1 MLRTQPHAQSS
12 QADGGSS
19 TGMVKNKPHGYEDL
33 SEPDMG
39 PRDSEVNLTCSAQ
52 AADDGQYSRL
62 LVFTARS
69 YAQSFTLLVTTFP
82 LQPAL

>member
-19 TGMVKNKPHGYEDL
+19 TGMVKNKPHSYEDL

-39 PRDSEVNLTCSAQ
+39 PRDSEVPK
-52 AADDGQYSRL
+52 ADKRGELDL
-62 LVFTARS
+62 LSTGGRQMASTADC
-69 YAQSFTLLVTTFP
+69 
-82 LQPAL
+82 